1 MPVETLSD
9 TSILNFVY
17 YFVTPIATAVGV
29 FVAAFNVYKNTE
41 NAKKR
46 ATIDMIVMERND
58 KDLQNAITT
67 VNNLSKDPGR
77 ILATYVSEDPKDK
90 LTRECILKVLNQ
102 REFVSAGVLDGA
114 LHKGMYK
121 NFSYSMF
128 LRDWSNLKGFI
139 YELRKIRSAPTAFQE
154 FETLAK
160 KWKKK
165 PLKVK
170 H

>member
-1 MPVETLSD
+1 MPVETISNLSF
-9 TSILNFVY
+9 LNFIY
-17 YFVTPIATAVGV
+17 YFVTPIATAIGV
-29 FVAAFNVYKNTE
+29 FVAAFSVYRNTE
-41 NAKKR
+41 SAKKR
-46 ATIDMIVMERND
+46 ATIDMIVTERND
-58 KDLQNAITT
+58 KCLQDAITV
-67 VNNLSKDPGR
+67 VNELAKDPGK
-77 ILATYVSEDPKDK
+77 IFATYVSEEAADK
-90 LTRECILKVLNQ
+90 VTRQCIFKVLNQ
-102 REFVSAGVLDGA
+102 REFVSAGVMNGA

-139 YELRKIRSAPTAFQE
+139 YELRKTRSAPTAFQE

-160 KWKKK
+160 KWEKK

>member
-1 MPVETLSD
+1 MPLETLSD
-9 TSILNFVY
+9 PSITNSIY

-29 FVAAFNVYKNTE
+29 FIAAFNVYKNTE
-41 NAKKR
+41 NARKR

-58 KDLQNAITT
+58 QHLQEAISK
-67 VNNLSKDPGR
+67 VNDLSKDPGK
-77 ILATYVSEDPKDK
+77 ILATYVSEEPQDR
-90 LTRECILKVLNQ
+90 LTRQCILRVLNQ
-102 REFVSAGVLDGA
+102 REFVSSGVLNGA

-139 YELRKIRSAPTAFQE
+139 YELRKMRSAPTAFQE

-160 KWKKK
+160 KWKKS
-165 PLKVK
+165 L
-170 H
+170 

>member
-1 MPVETLSD
+1 MPVETISN
-9 TSILNFVY
+9 IPIFGFVY

-29 FVAAFNVYKNTE
+29 FVASFSVYRNTE
-41 NAKKR
+41 SAKKR
-46 ATIDMIVMERND
+46 ATIDMIVTERND
-58 KDLQNAITT
+58 KPLQDAITK
-67 VNNLSKDPGR
+67 VNELAKDPGK
-77 ILATYVSEDPKDK
+77 IFATYLSEDAEDK
-90 LTRECILKVLNQ
+90 ITRQCIFKVLNQ
-102 REFVSAGVLDGA
+102 REFVSAGVMDGA

-139 YELRKIRSAPTAFQE
+139 YELRKTRNAPTAFQE

-160 KWKKK
+160 EWEKK